1 MYANVTTSKNISWT
15 NSCKQYYLTAWDILV
30 HPPEFSSEVMT
41 TPDHIL
47 SQSGVWLKWN
57 WLFKLTRCLSSAE
70 GCHPPIYLVHAPATC
85 RHQDEDRGYRRRT
98 SSHPWT
104 MDAVTCSGHREV
116 LLQVDFPP
124 RITTW
129 NPNIFQF
136 ISFLLTWHLWFIHTV
151 LPFFFSL
158 ACQCRLLDAWIQVTW
173 HGMVIIQCNCRYI
186 GSSQQSCGWCE
197 CNRYLANLWCVLQQP
212 PHHGQGHA
220 RVMLPPPEDTYTVQS
235 VRSSF
240 TLSLLKCERICFYL
254 HTRPHHPRYCPH
266 VHFVTSLSAAS
277 QRSDHW

>member
-1 MYANVTTSKNISWT
+1 MWQQAKIFPGQIVVNNITWQLEISW
-15 NSCKQYYLTAWDILV
+15 YILQ
-30 HPPEFSSEVMT
+30 SSVAR
-41 TPDHIL
+41 L
-47 SQSGVWLKWN
+47 WLH
-57 WLFKLTRCLSSAE
+57 LITF
-70 GCHPPIYLVHAPATC
+70 
-85 RHQDEDRGYRRRT
+85 

-116 LLQVDFPP
+116 LLQVDFPT

-136 ISFLLTWHLWFIHTV
+136 ISFLLTWRLWFIHTV

-186 GSSQQSCGWCE
+186 GSSQQWCGWCE
-197 CNRYLANLWCVLQQP
+197 CNRYLANLWCILQQP
-212 PHHGQGHA
+212 PHTTASRQGNA

-235 VRSSF
+235 ASVQRSF
-240 TLSLLKCERICFYL
+240 TLSLLKCKRNMFLPAHETTPASIL
-254 HTRPHHPRYCPH
+254 SSCPFCH
-266 VHFVTSLSAAS
+266 LTVSCQSEVWSMIIGIN
-277 QRSDHW
+277 Q

>member
-1 MYANVTTSKNISWT
+1 MYANVTTNKNISWT

-30 HPPEFSSEVMT
+30 HPPEFSSAR
-41 TPDHIL
+41 L
-47 SQSGVWLKWN
+47 WLH
-57 WLFKLTRCLSSAE
+57 LITF
-70 GCHPPIYLVHAPATC
+70 
-85 RHQDEDRGYRRRT
+85 

-116 LLQVDFPP
+116 LLTVDFPQ

-136 ISFLLTWHLWFIHTV
+136 ISFLLTWRLWFIHTV

-212 PHHGQGHA
+212 PHHRQGPVTTSWGH
-220 RVMLPPPEDTYTVQS
+220 LHSTY
-235 VRSSF
+235 
-240 TLSLLKCERICFYL
+240 
-254 HTRPHHPRYCPH
+254 
-266 VHFVTSLSAAS
+266 S
-277 QRSDHW
+277 QYK